1 MSRARKRWPVASRHL
16 LEQWENHHNREAR
29 AWLAT
34 FRRLHAEDAELRI
47 TVGALATLLAEHRAR
62 DPREVVRETFAA
74 LAPLDR
80 GTLLGELCSI
90 HRKASPGSAAR
101 ERDA

>member
-1 MSRARKRWPVASRHL
+1 M
-16 LEQWENHHNREAR
+16 ETTAR
-29 AWLAT
+29 ALV
-34 FRRLHAEDAELRI
+34 ELL
-47 TVGALATLLAEHRAR
+47 TELRAR

-80 GTLLGELCSI
+80 GTLLDELCSI